1 MEGSTAQTELCQEC
15 KASSIL
21 LSACR
26 DAAGEKAVCSL
37 FAPGELSSTR
47 NAGLPCI
54 PEQEWVC
61 GALVIQMSTIN
72 YMVRSC
78 STVSHSGGSRLLNSR
93 SWKERPIHSRGVGGN
108 AVHLGIC
115 MGFSEEPQRTLECEI
130 KGPRPSW
137 LLWQIQ
143 RLCLVP
149 CSLCRR
155 GCKGILLIP
164 DSDGRVTCLFKLV
177 SCPS

>member
-1 MEGSTAQTELCQEC
+1 MGDTGTYSVIVLLFFFLNSKLKKHIQVSETDNFIKIEMTAVEIQVIKGEILLWEESPYSCHDPSLNSTVEGSTAQTELCQEC

-93 SWKERPIHSRGVGGN
+93 S
-108 AVHLGIC
+108 
-115 MGFSEEPQRTLECEI
+115 
-130 KGPRPSW
+130 
-137 LLWQIQ
+137 
-143 RLCLVP
+143 
-149 CSLCRR
+149 
-155 GCKGILLIP
+155 
-164 DSDGRVTCLFKLV
+164 
-177 SCPS
+177 